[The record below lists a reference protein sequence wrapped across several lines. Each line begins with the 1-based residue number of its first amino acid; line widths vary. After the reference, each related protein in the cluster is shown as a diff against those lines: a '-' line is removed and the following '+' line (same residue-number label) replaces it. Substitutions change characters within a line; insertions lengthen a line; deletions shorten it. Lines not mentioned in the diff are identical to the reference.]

1 MHDTTIP
8 KAALIVV
15 TGQPGSG
22 KTTLAVPLS
31 QAIRCPRISRDE
43 IKEGLINT
51 TGQCGARGDDIAR
64 RAYEIFFDTVE
75 LFLHRGVTLIAE
87 AAFQHKLW
95 APRLQPLCEI
105 ARVRIIV
112 CLVTPELA
120 RSRRLERSQED
131 PARLQFHPDPM
142 AWLEQYDPPHLDVPT
157 MMVDTSSGCVPSFE
171 QIVAFT
177 TNGCD
182 QPPPH

>member
-1 MHDTTIP
+1 MQDTATSEP
-8 KAALIVV
+8 ALIVV

-43 IKEGLINT
+43 IKEGLINSI
-51 TGQCGARGDDIAR
+51 GQGGAPGDDIAR
-64 RAYEIFFDTVE
+64 RAYETFFDTVE

-95 APRLQPLCEI
+95 APKLQPLREI

-120 RSRRLERSQED
+120 RSRRLERSEAD
-131 PARLQFHPDPM
+131 RERLRFHPDPM
-142 AWLEQYDPPHLDVPT
+142 AWLKQYDPPHLDVPT
-157 MMVDTSSGCVPSFE
+157 LMVDCSSGYVPSME
-171 QIVAFT
+171 AIIAFA
-177 TNGCD
+177 TNA
-182 QPPPH
+182 Q

>member
-1 MHDTTIP
+1 MSETTPP
-8 KAALIVV
+8 KPALIVV

-43 IKEGLINT
+43 IKEGLVNT
-51 TGQCGARGDDIAR
+51 TGQSGAHGDGIAR
-64 RAYEIFFDTVE
+64 CAYETFFDTVE

-95 APRLQPLCEI
+95 VPKLEPLCEI

-131 PARLQFHPDPM
+131 PARLRFHPDPM
-142 AWLEQYDPPHLDVPT
+142 AWLEQYDPPHLDVP
-157 MMVDTSSGCVPSFE
+157 MLMVNTSSDYVPPFE
-171 QIVAFT
+171 EILAFV
-177 TNGCD
+177 TNG
-182 QPPPH
+182 

>member
-1 MHDTTIP
+1 MDSTNISKP
-8 KAALIVV
+8 ALIIV

-43 IKEGLINT
+43 IKEGLVNT
-51 TGQCGARGDDIAR
+51 IGQSGAPGDDIAR
-64 RAYEIFFDTVE
+64 RAYETFFDTIE

-95 APRLQPLCEI
+95 APKLEPLCAI

-131 PARLQFHPDPM
+131 PERLRFHPDPM

-157 MMVDTSSGCVPSFE
+157 LMVDCSSGYVPSME
-171 QIVAFT
+171 GIIAFA
-177 TNGCD
+177 TNL
-182 QPPPH
+182 Q